1 MKKPKQTDPK
11 PRNPAEYVRP
21 DLSRTGKVEKM
32 YLIWSR
38 KFFFFFFKL
47 RHSSYYLCIFVQIIY
62 IRIFPPSA
70 KKTKTPKKNK
80 KRLSICSFLF
90 IFHLKQIN
98 IWMEGWGGVHI
109 S

>member
-1 MKKPKQTDPK
+1 MKKLKQTDPK

-38 KFFFFFFKL
+38 KFFFFFKL

-80 KRLSICSFLF
+80 KKSSICSFLF
-90 IFHLKQIN
+90 IFLLKQIN